1 MNYRKITKPA
11 AAMTLSLVM
20 AAGSMTPAMA
30 ASNTKNKEENI
41 YVNLDDSGSVD
52 GVYVVNTYDLKKDQ
66 KITDYGNYSSLTNL
80 SSDSKLNDDNGKITV
95 NGKKG
100 KFYYQGNLDSAKIP
114 WDVDILY
121 ELDGEAIDAK
131 DLAGKSG
138 KLKITIKITQNK
150 SADKEFFED
159 YLLQVSLALN
169 TKQCKDIK
177 AKGATTANSGD
188 NKQLMY
194 NIMAS
199 QEKEITITTNVED
212 FEMDPIS
219 FSGVPMSFD
228 INTDQMDTSKLTDKT
243 KDLTDGVKSLNDG
256 AKQLKSGS
264 SSLQSGISAY
274 GKGVDALYKGAD
286 SLFAGVNKLN
296 PGIKAY
302 TTGVDQSASGAKQ
315 LQKQTKNLP
324 NLMTQMTSAITQL
337 NSGSSQLADK
347 DAWNQIES
355 GFTQIEAGLKQM
367 KAGLKQ
373 MDQQGLTPMIA
384 SLEDGGSLKEGVDSL
399 EKGITA
405 ANAYNDKL
413 KSVASTYDEQ
423 VDTLGNVIKEQKE
436 ASKTTKQG
444 AVKTDKDTK
453 TEEGTYKEDHT
464 ETSKETS
471 TDEDGNTVITVT
483 NNIYMT
489 KTDTVTNTVT
499 NTQNTETSSNTDLD
513 TLESLYKSMS
523 QNSAMFHA
531 ILNGNGSS
539 ENPGLSTVLSQLSS
553 GTTQLKSGLYSS
565 DQSMKAYL
573 TQLQTQISGENGLT
587 SGIDTMILG
596 VSNLKQSICGTQAKS
611 IKSGTKSLNQGIT
624 TLKTSTNTL
633 PGQMTQL
640 TTAIKQLSQG
650 TGKLSSQ
657 SNTLIK
663 GSNQLQSGAKALANG
678 GKTLSSN
685 TSTLTNGAQSL
696 TDGVNKLADGTQTFY
711 DKTGNID
718 DQILDGIDEA
728 IDEFSGKDYKVKSF
742 VSSKNKN
749 VKSVQFVMK
758 TEGITKQEKEVK
770 KTTEKKTSVIN
781 KIKNLFK

>member
-11 AAMTLSLVM
+11 AAVTLSLVM
-20 AAGSMTPAMA
+20 AAGTITPAMA
-30 ASNTKNKEENI
+30 ASNTNKEENI
-41 YVNLDDSGSVD
+41 YVNLDDNGSID

-80 SSDSKLNDDNGKITV
+80 SSDSKLTNDNGKITV

-114 WDVDILY
+114 WNVDILY

-138 KLKITIKITQNK
+138 KLKITMKIRQNK
-150 SADKEFFED
+150 GADKDFFEN
-159 YLLQVSLALN
+159 YLLQVSMALN
-169 TKQCKDIK
+169 TKQCKNIK
-177 AKGATTANSGD
+177 ASGATTANSGD

-194 NIMAS
+194 NIMAG
-199 QEKEITITTNVED
+199 QEKDITITTDVED

-219 FSGVPMSFD
+219 ISGVPMSFD
-228 INTDQMDTSKLTDKT
+228 INTDDMDTSKLTDKT

-264 SSLQSGISAY
+264 SQLQSGIAAY
-274 GKGVDALYKGAD
+274 GEGVDALYKGAD
-286 SLFAGVNKLN
+286 TLFAGVNKLN

-302 TTGVDQSASGAKQ
+302 TTGVNQTATGAKQ
-315 LQKQTKNLP
+315 LQQQTKNLP

-337 NSGSSQLADK
+337 NTGSSQLADK

-355 GFTQIEAGLKQM
+355 GFTQIETALKQM
-367 KAGLKQ
+367 KAGLNQ
-373 MDQQGLTPMIA
+373 MDQQGIAPMIA
-384 SLEDGGSLKEGVDSL
+384 SLEDGGALKEGVESL
-399 EKGITA
+399 DQGITV
-405 ANAYNDKL
+405 ANTYNEKL
-413 KSVASTYDEQ
+413 KSVASAYDSQ
-423 VDTLGNVIKEQKE
+423 VETLGKVIEEQKSA
-436 ASKTTKQG
+436 ASATKQST
-444 AVKTDKDTK
+444 VKTGEDTK

-489 KTDTVTNTVT
+489 KTDIVTNTVT
-499 NTQNTETSSNTDLD
+499 NTQNTETSSNTDID

-523 QNSAMFHA
+523 QNSAVFHA
-531 ILNGNGSS
+531 ILNGSGTS
-539 ENPGLSTVLSQLSS
+539 ENPGLSTVLSQLSG
-553 GTTQLKSGLYSS
+553 GTTQLKAGLYSS
-565 DQSMKAYL
+565 DKSMKTYL
-573 TQLQTQISGENGLT
+573 TALQTQISGENGLT
-587 SGIDTMILG
+587 AGIDTMILG
-596 VSNLKQSICGTQAKS
+596 VSNLKESICGTQAKS
-611 IKSGTKSLNQGIT
+611 IKSGTQSLNQGLN
-624 TLKTSTNTL
+624 TLNTSTNTL

-640 TTAIKQLSQG
+640 QTAIKQLSQG

-663 GSNQLQSGAKALANG
+663 GGNQLQSGAKALANG

-685 TSTLTNGAQSL
+685 TAALNSGAASL

-718 DQILDGIDEA
+718 DQILDGISDA

-758 TEGITKQEKEVK
+758 TEGITKEEKET
-770 KTTEKKTSVIN
+770 KTIEKKETTIID
-781 KIKNLFK
+781 KIKGLFK

>member
-1 MNYRKITKPA
+1 MNYRKVAKPA

-20 AAGSMTPAMA
+20 AVGGMTPAMA
-30 ASNTKNKEENI
+30 ASNTSKEENI
-41 YVNLDDSGSVD
+41 YVNLDDNGSVD
-52 GVYVVNTYDLKKDQ
+52 GVYVVNSYDLKKDQ
-66 KITDYGNYSSLTNL
+66 KITDYGNYSSMTNL
-80 SSDSKLNDDNGKITV
+80 SSDSKLTEQNGKITV

-100 KFYYQGNLDSAKIP
+100 KFYYQGDLNFAKIP
-114 WDVDILY
+114 WNIDILY
-121 ELDGEAIDAK
+121 ELDGETIDAK

-138 KLKITIKITQNK
+138 KLKITMKIHQNK
-150 SADKEFFED
+150 GADKDFFEN
-159 YLLQVSLALN
+159 YLLQVSMALN
-169 TKQCKDIK
+169 TKQCKNIK
-177 AKGATTANSGD
+177 ANGATAANSGD

-194 NIMAS
+194 NIMAG
-199 QEKEITITTNVED
+199 QEKDITITTDVED

-219 FSGVPMSFD
+219 ISGVPMSFD
-228 INTDQMDTSKLTDKT
+228 INADDMDTSKLTDKT
-243 KDLTDGVKSLNDG
+243 KDLTDGVKSLNNG

-264 SSLQSGISAY
+264 SKLQSGIKTY
-274 GKGVDALYKGAD
+274 GEGVDALYKGAD
-286 SLFAGVNKLN
+286 TLFAGVNKLN

-302 TTGVDQSASGAKQ
+302 TTGVDKSASGAKK

-347 DAWNQIES
+347 DAWDQIES

-367 KAGLKQ
+367 KSGLKQ
-373 MDQQGLTPMIA
+373 MDKQGIAPMIA
-384 SLEDGGSLKEGVDSL
+384 SLEDGGALKEGVESL
-399 EKGITA
+399 DQGITA
-405 ANAYNDKL
+405 ANAYNSKL
-413 KSVASTYDEQ
+413 QSVASTYDEQ
-423 VDTLGNVIKEQKE
+423 VSTLKKVIEEQK
-436 ASKTTKQG
+436 SSSDTTKQST
-444 AVKTDKDTK
+444 VKTGEDTK
-453 TEEGTYKEDHT
+453 TDEGTYKEDHT

-489 KTDTVTNTVT
+489 KTDTVTKTVT
-499 NTQNTETSSNTDLD
+499 NTQNTETSSNIDID

-523 QNSAMFHA
+523 QNSAMLHA
-531 ILNGNGSS
+531 ILNGSGSS
-539 ENPGLSTVLSQLSS
+539 ENLGLSSVLTKLSD
-553 GTTQLKSGLYSS
+553 GTAQLKSGLYST
-565 DQSMKAYL
+565 DNSMKAGL
-573 TQLQTQISGENGLT
+573 MIIQKQISGENGLI
-587 SGIDTMILG
+587 SGIDTMTLG
-596 VSNLKQSICGTQAKS
+596 VNNLKQSICGTQKQS
-611 IKSGTKSLNQGIT
+611 IKSGTQSLDQG
-624 TLKTSTNTL
+624 LKTLNNSTNTV
-633 PGQMTQL
+633 PDQMTQL

-663 GSNQLQSGAKALANG
+663 GSYQLQSGAKALKDG

-685 TSTLTNGAQSL
+685 TSTLNDGAKNL

-718 DQILDGIDEA
+718 DQILDGISDA

-758 TEGITKQEKEVK
+758 TEGITKEEKET
-770 KTTEKKTSVIN
+770 KTTETKKTSIID
-781 KIKNLFK
+781 KIKNLFN

>member
-30 ASNTKNKEENI
+30 ASNTSKEENI
-41 YVNLDDSGSVD
+41 YVNLDDNGSVD
-52 GVYVVNTYDLKKDQ
+52 GVYVVNSYDLKKNQ
-66 KITDYGNYSSLTNL
+66 KIIDYGNYSTLTNL
-80 SSDSKLNDDNGKITV
+80 SSESKLNDHNGKITV
-95 NGKKG
+95 NGTKG

-114 WDVDILY
+114 WNVDILY
-121 ELDGEAIDAK
+121 ELDGNEIDAK

-138 KLKITIKITQNK
+138 KLKITMKIRENK
-150 SADKEFFED
+150 SADKDFFEN
-159 YLLQVSLALN
+159 YLLQVSMALN
-169 TKQCKDIK
+169 TKQCKNIK
-177 AKGATTANSGD
+177 ANGATTANSGD

-194 NIMAS
+194 NIMAG
-199 QEKEITITTNVED
+199 QEKDITIITDVED

-219 FSGVPMSFD
+219 ISGVPMSFD
-228 INTDQMDTSKLTDKT
+228 INTDDMDTSKLTDKT

-264 SSLQSGISAY
+264 SQLQSGITAY
-274 GKGVDALYKGAD
+274 GKGVDALYKGANT
-286 SLFAGVNKLN
+286 LFAGVNKLN

-302 TTGVDQSASGAKQ
+302 TTGADQTASGAKQ

-324 NLMTQMTSAITQL
+324 NLMTQLTSAITQL
-337 NSGSSQLADK
+337 NTGSTQLADK
-347 DAWNQIES
+347 DTWNQIES
-355 GFTQIEAGLKQM
+355 GFTQIEAALKQM
-367 KAGLKQ
+367 KSGLKK
-373 MDQQGLTPMIA
+373 MDQQGIAPMIA
-384 SLEDGGSLKEGVDSL
+384 SLENGGQLKEGVENLS
-399 EKGITA
+399 EGISA
-405 ANAYNDKL
+405 ANTYNNKL
-413 KSVASTYDEQ
+413 KSVASAYDDQ
-423 VDTLGNVIKEQKE
+423 VKTLGKVIKEQKKN
-436 ASKTTKQG
+436 SSVTKQNT
-444 AVKTDKDTK
+444 VKTGEDTK
-453 TEEGTYKEDHT
+453 KEEGTYKEDHT

-523 QNSAMFHA
+523 QNSAIFYA
-531 ILNGNGSS
+531 ILNGSGSS
-539 ENPGLSTVLSQLSS
+539 ENPGLSTVLSQLSA
-553 GTTQLKSGLYSS
+553 GTSQLKTKLYGN
-565 DQSMKAYL
+565 DKSMKTYL
-573 TQLQTQISGENGLT
+573 NALQSQISGENGLT
-587 SGIDTMILG
+587 AGIDTMILG

-611 IKSGTKSLNQGIT
+611 IKSGTLSLNQGIN
-624 TLKTSTNTL
+624 TLNTSTNTL

-640 TTAIKQLSQG
+640 QTAIKQLSQG

-663 GSNQLQSGAKALANG
+663 GGNQLQSGAKALANG

-685 TSTLTNGAQSL
+685 TSTLNSGASSL

-711 DKTGNID
+711 DKTGNIN
-718 DQILDGIDEA
+718 DQILDGINDA

-758 TEGITKQEKEVK
+758 TDGITKEEKKVKTSETK
-770 KTTEKKTSVIN
+770 KTTIVD
-781 KIKNLFK
+781 KIKALFR

>member
-30 ASNTKNKEENI
+30 VSNTKNKEENI
-41 YVNLDDSGSVD
+41 YVNLDDSGDVN
-52 GVYVVNTYDLKKDQ
+52 GVYVVNSYDLKKDQ
-66 KITDYGNYSSLTNL
+66 KITDYGDYSSLTNL
-80 SSDSKLNDDNGKITV
+80 SSDSKLSEQNGKITV

-100 KFYYQGNLDSAKIP
+100 KFYYQGDLDSAQIP
-114 WDVDILY
+114 WNVDILY

-138 KLKITIKITQNK
+138 KLKITIKIEQNK
-150 SADKEFFED
+150 SADKEFFEN
-159 YLLQVSLALN
+159 YLLQVSLSLN

-194 NIMAS
+194 NIMAG
-199 QEKEITITTNVED
+199 QEKELTITADVED

-228 INTDQMDTSKLTDKT
+228 IDTDQMDTSKLTDKT

-286 SLFAGVNKLN
+286 SLFAGVNQLN

-302 TTGVDQSASGAKQ
+302 TSGVDQSASGAKK

-367 KAGLKQ
+367 KVGLKQ
-373 MDQQGLTPMIA
+373 MDQEGLTPMIA
-384 SLEDGGSLKEGVDSL
+384 SLEDGGSLKEGVESL

-405 ANAYNDKL
+405 ANAYSDKL

-423 VDTLGNVIKEQKE
+423 VDTLENVIKEQKE
-436 ASKTTKQG
+436 TSTTTKQG
-444 AVKTDKDTK
+444 SVKTDKDTK

-464 ETSKETS
+464 ETTKETS

-483 NNIYMT
+483 NNIYMI

-513 TLESLYKSMS
+513 TLENLYKSMS

-531 ILNGNGSS
+531 ILNGSGSS

-553 GTTQLKSGLYSS
+553 GTIQLKSGLYSS

-611 IKSGTKSLNQGIT
+611 IKSGTQSLNQGIT

-657 SNTLIK
+657 SDTLIK
-663 GSNQLQSGAKALANG
+663 GGNQLQSGAKALANG
-678 GKTLSSN
+678 GKNLSSN

-758 TEGITKQEKEVK
+758 TEGVTNQEKEVN
-770 KTTEKKTSVIN
+770 KTTDKKITIID

>member
-1 MNYRKITKPA
+1 MNYRKVTKPA
-11 AAMTLSLVM
+11 AAMTLSLVL

-30 ASNTKNKEENI
+30 ATANTNKEENI
-41 YVNLDDSGSVD
+41 YVNLDDNGSVD
-52 GVYVVNTYDLKKDQ
+52 GVYVVNSYDLKKDQ
-66 KITDYGNYSSLTNL
+66 KITDYGNYSYMTNL
-80 SSDSKLNDDNGKITV
+80 SSESKLNEQNGKITV

-100 KFYYQGNLDSAKIP
+100 KFYYQGDLDSAKIP

-121 ELDGEAIDAK
+121 ELDGEEIDAK

-138 KLKITIKITQNK
+138 KLKITMKIRENK
-150 SADKEFFED
+150 SADKEFFEN

-169 TKQCKDIK
+169 TKQCKNIK
-177 AKGATTANSGD
+177 ADGATAANSGD

-194 NIMAS
+194 NIMAG
-199 QEKEITITTNVED
+199 QEKDITITTDVDD

-219 FSGVPMSFD
+219 ISGVPMSFD
-228 INTDQMDTSKLTDKT
+228 INTDDMDTSALTDKT

-264 SSLQSGISAY
+264 SELQSGISAY
-274 GKGVDALYKGAD
+274 GEGVNALYKGAD
-286 SLFAGVNKLN
+286 TLFAGVNKLN

-302 TTGVDQSASGAKQ
+302 TTGVDQTASGAKQ

-337 NSGSSQLADK
+337 NTGSSQLADK

-355 GFTQIEAGLKQM
+355 GFTQIEAALKQM
-367 KAGLKQ
+367 KAGLNQ
-373 MDQQGLTPMIA
+373 MDQQGLAPMIA
-384 SLEDGGSLKEGVDSL
+384 SLENSGALKEGVESL
-399 EKGITA
+399 NQGITA
-405 ANAYNDKL
+405 ADAYNEKL
-413 KSVASTYDEQ
+413 KSVASNYDSQ
-423 VDTLGNVIKEQKE
+423 VETLGKVIKEQKS
-436 ASKTTKQG
+436 ASSQTKQST
-444 AVKTDKDTK
+444 VKTGEDSK

-489 KTDTVTNTVT
+489 KTDTFTNTVT
-499 NTQNTETSSNTDLD
+499 NTQNTETSSNADID

-523 QNSAMFHA
+523 QNSAVFHA
-531 ILNGNGSS
+531 ILNGSGSS
-539 ENPGLSTVLSQLSS
+539 ENPGLSTVLSQLSG
-553 GTTQLKSGLYSS
+553 GTTQLKSGLYSG
-565 DQSMKAYL
+565 DKSMKAYL
-573 TQLQTQISGENGLT
+573 TILQTQISGENGLT

-596 VSNLKQSICGTQAKS
+596 VSNLKQSICGTQAQS
-611 IKSGTKSLNQGIT
+611 IKSGTQSLSQGLN
-624 TLKTSTNTL
+624 TLNTSTNTL

-640 TTAIKQLSQG
+640 QTAIKQLSQG

-663 GSNQLQSGAKALANG
+663 GGNQLQSGAKALADG

-685 TSTLTNGAQSL
+685 TSALNNGAQNL

-718 DQILDGIDEA
+718 DQILDGIDDA
-728 IDEFSGKDYKVKSF
+728 INGFSGKDYKVKSF

-758 TEGITKQEKEVK
+758 TEGITKEEKET
-770 KTTEKKTSVIN
+770 KTTESTKSTIID
-781 KIKNLFK
+781 KIKGFFK